1 MEADGAAR
9 TVGARAETRGQRRE
23 GGGARLRAML
33 ARRIAPRSTMLWL
46 ACALAACGNS
56 AAPQRARGE
65 PEAPSARAGS
75 GAPTAPT
82 SEVAALEAAALEAEA
97 EEPAPPSLWPEAPLP
112 LAGDLARAETLG
124 ACAARVRGALTAE
137 VAEAIEAF
145 GYDRFVEDVCGG
157 LAAVRAGDVAACDG
171 LSVSS
176 ARNSCRR
183 RLALVHGRPD
193 ACPDDAS
200 VSGREPVC
208 LAWAARDAGLCR
220 GAAIGERER
229 CEAVLAGEAR
239 RCGVLPPSLRARC
252 TAEASRYGAALG
264 RERAT
269 SAARD
274 VEAMFAL
281 TVTVDVDSPRARVAE
296 PDAGSAES
304 DGADAAV
311 AAPVVLTFTEP
322 TLERGVVVARCADG
336 LRARIGDARRHGSVL
351 RLDGPP
357 EAELLLRW
365 LAEAPSGPV
374 RVSATEHD
382 AALRLRIPHANDA
395 TSDPGGR
402 GEVTLEAHGA
412 TRGALLAGTV
422 TLTMLMPGGRGR
434 VTGGFRTFV
443 RDVLDAD
450 ADECAR

>member
-1 MEADGAAR
+1 
-9 TVGARAETRGQRRE
+9 
-23 GGGARLRAML
+23 ML

-56 AAPQRARGE
+56 SAPQRAPDE
-65 PEAPSARAGS
+65 AEAPSARAGS
-75 GAPTAPT
+75 GARTGPVP
-82 SEVAALEAAALEAEA
+82 EVAALEAEALAAEAEA
-97 EEPAPPSLWPEAPLP
+97 EEPTPPSLWPEAPLP
-112 LAGDLARAETLG
+112 LATDLARAETLG
-124 ACAARVRGALTAE
+124 ACAARVRGSLTAE
-137 VAEAIEAF
+137 VAESIEAF

-176 ARNSCRR
+176 SRNSCRR

-220 GAAIGERER
+220 GAALGERER
-229 CEAVLAGEAR
+229 CEAVLAGDAR
-239 RCGVLPPSLRARC
+239 RCRVLPPSLRARC
-252 TAEASRYGAALG
+252 TAEVSRYGAALG

-274 VEAMFAL
+274 VEVMLAL
-281 TVTVDVDSPRARVAE
+281 TVNVDVDGPPARATE
-296 PDAGSAES
+296 SDAGGAES
-304 DGADAAV
+304 DAAV
-311 AAPVVLTFTEP
+311 AEPVVLTFAEP

-336 LRARIGDARRHGSVL
+336 LRARIGDAHRHGSAL

-365 LAEAPSGPV
+365 PAEAPSGPV

-382 AALRLRIPHANDA
+382 AALRLRIPRANDA

-422 TLTMLMPGGRGR
+422 TLTMPMPGGRGR
-434 VTGGFRTFV
+434 VTGSFRTFV
-443 RDVLDAD
+443 RDVLGAD

>member
-1 MEADGAAR
+1 
-9 TVGARAETRGQRRE
+9 
-23 GGGARLRAML
+23 ML
-33 ARRIAPRSTMLWL
+33 ARRITPRSTLLWL
-46 ACALAACGNS
+46 ACALAACGSS
-56 AAPQRARGE
+56 AAPRRAPGE
-65 PEAPSARAGS
+65 GE
-75 GAPTAPT
+75 APTAPT
-82 SEVAALEAAALEAEA
+82 PEVAALEAAALAAEA

-112 LAGDLARAETLG
+112 LASDLARAETLG
-124 ACAARVRGALTAE
+124 ACAARIRGSLTGD
-137 VAEAIEAF
+137 VAESIEAF

-157 LAAVRAGDVAACDG
+157 LAAVRTGDIAACDG

-229 CEAVLAGEAR
+229 CEAVLSGDAR
-239 RCGVLPPSLRARC
+239 RCRALPPELRARC
-252 TAEASRYGAALG
+252 TAEVSRYGAALG

-274 VEAMFAL
+274 VEVRLAL
-281 TVTVDVDSPRARVAE
+281 TVTVDVDDPPARATE
-296 PDAGSAES
+296 PDAGGAES
-304 DGADAAV
+304 DAAV
-311 AAPVVLTFTEP
+311 AEPVVLAFAEP

-336 LRARIGDARRHGSVL
+336 LRARIGDARRHSSAL

-365 LAEAPSGPV
+365 PSEAPSGPV
-374 RVSATEHD
+374 RISATEHD
-382 AALRLRIPHANDA
+382 AALRLRIPHASDA

-422 TLTMLMPGGRGR
+422 ALTMPMPGGRGR
-434 VTGGFRTFV
+434 VTGSFRTFV